1 MELFFP
7 GERTGVIRAMRR
19 LEKNRQIFRNSYTG
33 LVSSSGFA
41 YSVKDEGT
49 IRPEKL
55 GVVKRLTFPEGG
67 GGEGEAQRREILPDG
82 YRLKE
87 R

>member
-1 MELFFP
+1 M
-7 GERTGVIRAMRR
+7 
-19 LEKNRQIFRNSYTG
+19 
-33 LVSSSGFA
+33 
-41 YSVKDEGT
+41 KDEGT

-67 GGEGEAQRREILPDG
+67 EGEGEAQRREILPDG